1 MFSIRVLHR
10 IFVQYH
16 DFRGVYTWRKLLV
29 VDFRR
34 LQADY
39 SELMAVMTYSWDG
52 ILITPGIGMRK

>member
-1 MFSIRVLHR
+1 MEDFVLLFMFSIRVLHR
-10 IFVQYH
+10 ISVQYH

-39 SELMAVMTYSWDG
+39 SELMADVS
-52 ILITPGIGMRK
+52 